1 VYRSQRIGKESNN
14 DTARIYPGCIAT
26 VGSGPGRVERR
37 ENAIAKQKRVCDIC
51 RVNVFPYD
59 VALGV
64 TPSSERENCA
74 GKINRRIRP
83 VVKAGNPVSLP
94 HCPYKHRR
102 LLPTG

>member
-1 VYRSQRIGKESNN
+1 MYRSQRIGKESNN

-51 RVNVFPYD
+51 SVDVFPYD

-64 TPSSERENCA
+64 TPPANVRIEP
-74 GKINRRIRP
+74 GKSIVAYVP
-83 VVKAGNPVSLP
+83 W
-94 HCPYKHRR
+94 
-102 LLPTG
+102 

>member
-51 RVNVFPYD
+51 SVDVFPYG
-59 VALGV
+59 LGPPFRVVV
-64 TPSSERENCA
+64 TAP
-74 GKINRRIRP
+74 GKSI
-83 VVKAGNPVSLP
+83 VV
-94 HCPYKHRR
+94 
-102 LLPTG
+102 